1 MIVTP
6 AKPLHRP
13 DDGPA
18 GVDGCRGGW
27 VVATEREVAFVPRL
41 HRDLGSTVGIDM
53 PIGLPE
59 HAPRASDAAAR
70 AFLGARR
77 SSIFTTP
84 PRACLA
90 AQDHPTAVAAARAAI
105 GIGISIQS
113 FHLLP
118 KIRELDALVEPGEA
132 RFVEVHPECSFLVMN
147 GMDGVPPK
155 ASADGAARRAG
166 LLRGWFGPL
175 PETPRGA
182 RRDDVYDALA
192 VLWSTSRYER
202 GEHLVLG
209 DEGQDALGRPMRI
222 IC

>member
-1 MIVTP
+1 MMVTP
-6 AKPLHRP
+6 AKPLRRP
-13 DDGPA
+13 DGGPA

-27 VVATEREVAFVPRL
+27 VVATDRGVTFAPRL
-41 HRDLGSTVGIDM
+41 HRELGSTIGVDM

-70 AFLGARR
+70 AFLGVRR

-90 AQDHPTAVAAARAAI
+90 AQDHPTAVAASRAAI
-105 GIGISIQS
+105 GIGISVQS

-118 KIRELDALVEPGEA
+118 KIRELDALVEPGEMQ
-132 RFVEVHPECSFLVMN
+132 FVEVHPECSFLVMN
-147 GMDGVPPK
+147 EMEGLQPK
-155 ASADGAARRAG
+155 ASAVGAGRRAE

-182 RRDDVYDALA
+182 KRDDVYDALA
-192 VLWSTSRYER
+192 VLWSTQRYER
-202 GEHLVLG
+202 GDHLVLG